1 MTMTPPAVMAVP
13 IAVVAITGVNSD
25 AVTVMTVAMRRGR
38 APFHNDV
45 KADAEHRSIFSVGA
59 KWRVFRGYE
68 NGTAHRYG
76 SLGSLLFPV

>member
-1 MTMTPPAVMAVP
+1 MVRAAAFNFGWHVAFAHQIVIPTPPAVMAVP

-45 KADAEHRSIFSVGA
+45 KS
-59 KWRVFRGYE
+59 
-68 NGTAHRYG
+68 
-76 SLGSLLFPV
+76 